1 MTPEEMINSDDI
13 EVAELGCNLFL
24 KEKNTTVHDLNKI
37 LKEFKKYYV
46 LSVTNHQVLLM
57 HRFNFTINSGIFIK
71 DPTRTILM
79 DIK

>member
-1 MTPEEMINSDDI
+1 MSPEEMINSDDI

-57 HRFNFTINSGIFIK
+57 HRFNFTINSGLLKIIQEHF
-71 DPTRTILM
+71 
-79 DIK
+79 